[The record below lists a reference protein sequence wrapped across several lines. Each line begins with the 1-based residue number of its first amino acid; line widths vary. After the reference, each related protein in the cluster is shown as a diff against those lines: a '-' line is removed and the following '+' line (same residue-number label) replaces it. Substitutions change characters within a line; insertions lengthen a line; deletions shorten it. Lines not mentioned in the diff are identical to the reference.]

1 LTTIRSYARR
11 FVIGAHRGASSG
23 DDREATNPG
32 AATHRGNEET
42 VLFDIVN
49 VERRERRIGNG
60 GRERNRIG
68 GNALGTR
75 PGARLGACAREQGLF
90 FSCYLQERESGLH
103 PLPETRN

>member
-1 LTTIRSYARR
+1 MRSHARDSSSALIAERPRATTAKQRIQAQQR
-11 FVIGAHRGASSG
+11 
-23 DDREATNPG
+23 
-32 AATHRGNEET
+32 AAGNEET

-60 GRERNRIG
+60 GREPIASAATHSGRG
-68 GNALGTR
+68 
-75 PGARLGACAREQGLF
+75 PGARLGACAGQGLF